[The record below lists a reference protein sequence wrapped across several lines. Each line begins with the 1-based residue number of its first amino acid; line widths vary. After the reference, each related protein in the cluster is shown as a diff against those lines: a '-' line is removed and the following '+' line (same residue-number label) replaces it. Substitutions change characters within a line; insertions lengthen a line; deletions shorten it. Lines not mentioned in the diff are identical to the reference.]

1 MNERARKR
9 ASERER
15 GGGLETRERG
25 VKQWGRRTR
34 ERGTEVRLEWRR
46 GRIDERER

>member
-25 VKQWGRRTR
+25 VKQWGRRSR
-34 ERGTEVRLEWRR
+34 
-46 GRIDERER
+46 ERERERDGGETGVETRKNR

>member
-34 ERGTEVRLEWRR
+34 ER
-46 GRIDERER
+46 ERERDGGETGVETRKNR

>member
-34 ERGTEVRLEWRR
+34 ER
-46 GRIDERER
+46 ERDGGETGVETRKNR